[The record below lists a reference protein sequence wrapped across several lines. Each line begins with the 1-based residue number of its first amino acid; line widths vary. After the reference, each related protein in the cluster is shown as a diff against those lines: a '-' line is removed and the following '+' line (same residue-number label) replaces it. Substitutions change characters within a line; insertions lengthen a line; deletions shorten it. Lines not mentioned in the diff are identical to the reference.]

1 MALEQC
7 LLRALRARVIT
18 EAQASKIRQLAG
30 ASEQDERR
38 FLESFIQET
47 QESQRI
53 THLQTIATKRNL
65 NNIAAHPA
73 GPGRGVL
80 ALLVRDI
87 ENKAPY
93 SNVDYRAKSI
103 LAEYYGR
110 FADAMD
116 RYRTKNLGFSQDTA
130 GLKSMVKELF
140 GEATNDADARAFAKM
155 WSDTADAAR
164 VRFNVAG
171 GNIPARK
178 DWGLPHTHNPQAIA
192 KVSFEQWRDVIVPSL
207 DRRRMYSSEGLPMS
221 QKQFDNL
228 ITGLYE
234 QFQEQAGVVKDI
246 PRTVQREIDHR
257 LLTFK
262 NSQAWLNY
270 NDQFGEPDLY
280 GTMMHHLEKMAH
292 DTALLEILGPRPDR
306 AMETF
311 YAMAEQSKTPYL
323 TRKLIKDAYE
333 VVSGR
338 INQPASETLANI
350 GMTVRN
356 LLSSAQLGS
365 AFLSQ
370 FGDLFTTKHTL
381 AYNGVPGVNFIKHFF
396 DQMNPANADDRVF
409 AVKLGLGAEA
419 WVTKALAASRFQ
431 EITGNGLSA
440 KISDFVFRSTLMSP
454 WTAATKNAFGLELSG
469 FIADQT
475 GKQFAD
481 LPQLLRNSFTRYG
494 ISETH
499 WDIIRHAPLIDRDGA
514 KFIRAVDVLEASR
527 AQARGAAETL
537 RTAADDIDAE
547 GKLRGNRK
555 GALNAR
561 MRAGSAELAATADRL
576 TQIREAAN
584 KLHEMMLTETNF
596 AVPEPDARV
605 KAITTQGQQ
614 KGSIM
619 GELAR
624 SVAMYKSFP
633 ISMMTTHLWRGASE
647 IDGLSKAKYLA
658 ELVIGLTIVGGVSVQ
673 ARNLVKGKDP
683 QDMKDPKFWMQSF
696 VQGGG
701 AGIFG
706 DYVFSDV
713 NRYGSGPVQTFA
725 GPVASLADDISAL
738 TIGNLHQ
745 YLAGKEAKFAKDAVN
760 FAQRYTPGNNAWYA
774 RLAMERLMW
783 DSLRRM
789 ADPQAETSFRRVM
802 QNARRDYGQEFWWQ
816 PGEMTPNRAPDVGAV
831 ISD

>member
-7 LLRALRARVIT
+7 LIRALKARVIT
-18 EAQASKIRQLAG
+18 REQADKIRKLAG

-53 THLQTIATKRNL
+53 THLQTIATKRNME
-65 NNIAAHPA
+65 NIAAHPA

-87 ENKAPY
+87 EGKAPY

-103 LAEYYGR
+103 LAELYGR

-130 GLKSMVKELF
+130 GVKSMVKELF
-140 GEATNDADARAFAKM
+140 GEATNDVDAKAFAKM

-164 VRFNVAG
+164 LRFNVAG

-178 DWGLPHTHNPQAIA
+178 DWGLPHTHDPMKIA
-192 KVSFEQWRDVIVPSL
+192 KRSFEEWRDYTVPRL
-207 DRRRMYSSEGLPMS
+207 DRNRIYTREGLPMS
-221 QKQFDNL
+221 QKQFDDL
-228 ITGLYE
+228 ITGLYQ
-234 QFQEQAGVVKDI
+234 QFQEQAGVVHDI
-246 PRTVQREIDHR
+246 PRNVQREIDHR

-262 NSQAWLNY
+262 NSQAWVEY
-270 NDQFGEPDLY
+270 NDRFGEPDLY
-280 GTMMHHLEKMAH
+280 GSMMHHLEHMAH
-292 DTALLEILGPRPDR
+292 DTALLEILGPHPDK
-306 AMETF
+306 AMEGFIT
-311 YAMAEQSKTPYL
+311 MAEQAKTRYM
-323 TRKLIKDAYE
+323 TTKLIKDAYQ

-338 INQPASETLANI
+338 INQPASELLANL
-350 GMTVRN
+350 GSTVRN

-370 FGDLFTTKHTL
+370 FGDLFTVKHTL
-381 AYNGVPGVNFIKHFF
+381 AYNGVPGVKFIKTFF
-396 DQMNPANADDRVF
+396 DQMNPRNAADRVF

-431 EITGNGLSA
+431 EITGNGVSA
-440 KISDFVFRSTLMSP
+440 KISDFVMRASLMSP
-454 WTAATKNAFGLELSG
+454 WTQATKNAFGLELSG
-469 FIADQT
+469 FIAEQT
-475 GKQFAD
+475 AKKFAD
-481 LPQLLRNSFTRYG
+481 LPELLRNSFTRYG
-494 ISETH
+494 IGETH
-499 WDIIRHAPLIDRDGA
+499 WEIIRHAPLIERDGA
-514 KFIRAVDVLEASR
+514 KYLRPQDVLEASR
-527 AQARGAAETL
+527 AQAKGGAAIF
-537 RTAADDIDAE
+537 IDAAENVEAE
-547 GKLRGNRK
+547 GALTRNRK
-555 GALNAR
+555 GALGKRLAEGGR
-561 MRAGSAELAATADRL
+561 QLRAVSDRL
-576 TQIREAAN
+576 TQIRDAAN
-584 KLHEMMLTETNF
+584 KLHELILTETNF

-619 GELAR
+619 GEIAR

-658 ELVIGLTIVGGVSVQ
+658 ELITGLTIVGGVSVQ

-683 QDMKDPKFWMQSF
+683 QDMKDPKFWGQAF

-706 DYVFSDV
+706 DYIFSDV
-713 NRYGSGPVQTFA
+713 NRYGGGMVQTFA
-725 GPVASLADDISAL
+725 GPVASLVDDAANL

-745 YLAGKEAKFAKDAVN
+745 YLRGKEAHLGRDLVKFT
-760 FAQRYTPGNNAWYA
+760 QRYTPGNNSWYA

-783 DSLRRM
+783 DSLRRL
-789 ADPQAETSFRRVM
+789 ADPHAETSFRRVM
-802 QNARRDYGQEFWWQ
+802 QNARRDYGQEFWWK
-816 PGEMTPNRAPDVGAV
+816 PGDVAPARAPDLGAAVGK
-831 ISD
+831 